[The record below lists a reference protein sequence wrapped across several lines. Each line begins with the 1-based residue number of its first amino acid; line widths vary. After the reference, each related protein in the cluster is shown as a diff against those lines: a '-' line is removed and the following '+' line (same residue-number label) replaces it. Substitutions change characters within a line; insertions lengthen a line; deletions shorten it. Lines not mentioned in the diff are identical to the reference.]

1 MKNIKEKFDEKEI
14 FKLLNDINI
23 NEEEYDNIDLEM
35 NELQKKKLKGY
46 LKKKTKTKKYKY
58 GVSAASV
65 VLLCIL
71 GSGFVNPAFAQNIPI
86 LGSILQSIN
95 DKVGFHGEYAKY
107 SQEINKSVFDK
118 DITVIINEV
127 ICDDNTLE
135 IGYTIKGNEKIKDML
150 PDKNMSIPHLQMT
163 SFKVNGTE
171 LDANSGGTGDY
182 VDEYTYVGSEELDIA
197 DKDLPRNFN
206 FDISITDLGGIE
218 GAWNFKFNISKDQIT
233 KYMTNFN
240 PNTKVDFPDCSI
252 NLSKVSFSPINTS
265 IIFDGSFK
273 KDRTITKYR
282 EGLMDYDEWL
292 VYDDKGIQLIDKG
305 TSNHCESS
313 NFQYHMQFASLNE
326 TPKYLT
332 VIPYRFTKEFT
343 KNYTFKTESTDLF
356 GTSYPME
363 LPQGKI
369 GNIII
374 KEVKTIQ
381 NKTIIN
387 YTAEGIAPYF
397 QGSRLFLNDEKD
409 NRIEPISRDILQDI
423 NKPDEYTLNF
433 DNLDTTKKYKLAA
446 VNLDDYEIRE
456 DLKFTIPL
464 EN

>member
-1 MKNIKEKFDEKEI
+1 MKNIKEKFDDKEI

-23 NEEEYDNIDLEM
+23 NEKEYDNIDLEM

-46 LKKKTKTKKYKY
+46 LKKKTKTKKYKH
-58 GVSAASV
+58 GVSAAAV
-65 VLLCIL
+65 VLLCML
-71 GSGFVNPAFAQNIPI
+71 GGGFVNPAFAQNIPI

-118 DITVIINEV
+118 EITVTITEV

-171 LDANSGGTGDY
+171 LDANNGGTGDY

-197 DKDLPRNFN
+197 DKHLPRNFN
-206 FDISITDLGGIE
+206 FDMSITDLGGIE

-233 KYMTNFN
+233 KYITNFD

-252 NLSKVSFSPINTS
+252 NISKVSFSPINTS
-265 IIFDGSFK
+265 VIFDGSFK
-273 KDRTITKYR
+273 KDRTITKNR
-282 EGLMDYDEWL
+282 EGVMDYDEWF
-292 VYDDKGIQLIDKG
+292 VYDDKGIQLNEKCS
-305 TSNHCESS
+305 SNHCESN
-313 NFQYHMQFASLNE
+313 NFQYHMQFAALNE

-332 VIPYRFTKEFT
+332 VIPYRLPEEIKEHHH
-343 KNYTFKTESTDLF
+343 FKTESKDLI
-356 GTSYPME
+356 GSTYPTE
-363 LPQGKI
+363 LSQGKI
-369 GNIII
+369 GKIII
-374 KEVKTIQ
+374 KEVKNIQ

-397 QGSRLFLNDEKD
+397 QASNLFLRDEEKNPIAHD
-409 NRIEPISRDILQDI
+409 IFYIEDDS
-423 NKPDEYTLNF
+423 NKPNEFTLTF
-433 DNLDTTKKYKLAA
+433 YNLDTTKKYELAA
-446 VNLDDYEIRE
+446 INLDAYEIRE
-456 DLKFTIPL
+456 DLKFKIPL